1 MEPIVPMD
9 ELACLGDIYSE
20 KSATLTFVYHATK
33 CTITIDCYDKTKPG
47 LDEYVSALQSVE

>member
-1 MEPIVPMD
+1 MD

-33 CTITIDCYDKTKPG
+33 CTITIDCYYKTKPG